1 MEKKLTNVA
10 IYVRKSREE
19 EDESTLLRQQKV
31 LTDLCVKNLWKYEL
45 FKEVGSSQDIE
56 RVQLQEMLNKVKA
69 FHFDAIV
76 VADLDRLSRNTGH
89 FGTIKEILNN
99 FGCVVVTPSKVY
111 DFSVQEDDLF
121 SDIQSVLA
129 KNEYQTI
136 KKRLVRGSRQSA
148 KDGNWLG
155 KKNPVGYNYNRTT
168 KRLEPT
174 EDATIIKRLFQE
186 YLDGLSTN
194 DIAFKFTQEGVTT
207 STNMIWTPSGI
218 SRILNNPVYRGDSL
232 YGKTKVVNGKR
243 GVKTDKEDQILI
255 EGTHEAIID
264 NETWEKVQ
272 ELKLSRNSRPIALRL
287 GKRKFSGLIKCD
299 ICGRTHSFQK
309 SKGGKSRITSCQT
322 RYYLDDSLENYT
334 VCENKGANLEDFE
347 ALFIQGLSRRI
358 EQLDDYIEL
367 IKKSEPTQSDSPLD
381 RIKSVEKQIKK
392 NQQETKRVQQGFIME
407 IFSEEEAQSQI
418 KILKAQKENLDKELE
433 KLNNITVTNNT
444 SYIETTR
451 NKLKKFLTGY
461 YDEMPEVEANSV
473 LIELVDSIAYRR
485 VGNDVNAEI
494 DIEIVWK

>member
-45 FKEVGSSQDIE
+45 FKEVGSSQDLE

-89 FGTIKEILNN
+89 FGTIKEILIN

-148 KDGNWLG
+148 RDGNWLG

-168 KRLEPT
+168 KKLEPT
-174 EDATIIKRLFQE
+174 EDAPIIKRLFQE
-186 YLDGLSTN
+186 YVDGLSTN

-207 STNMIWTPSGI
+207 STHMIWTPSGI

-243 GVKTDKEDQILI
+243 GVKTNKEDQILI
-255 EGTHEAIID
+255 EGTHTAIID
-264 NETWEKVQ
+264 SDTWEKVQ
-272 ELKLSRNSRPIALRL
+272 ELKLSRNSRPIALKI
-287 GKRKFSGLIKCD
+287 GKRKYSGLIKCAL
-299 ICGRTHSFQK
+299 CGRTHSFQK
-309 SKGGKSRITSCQT
+309 SRGEKQRITSCQT

-334 VCENKGANLEDFE
+334 VCENKGVNLDTFE
-347 ALFIQGLSRRI
+347 AIFIQRLARRVS
-358 EQLDDYIEL
+358 QLEEYIEL
-367 IKKSEPTQSDSPLD
+367 IKKSEPSQNDSPLD
-381 RIKSVEKQIKK
+381 KIKSVEKQIKK

-407 IFSEEEAQSQI
+407 IFTEEEAQSQI
-418 KILKAQKENLDKELE
+418 KILKSQKESLEKELE
-433 KLNNITVTNNT
+433 KLNNISVSSNT
-444 SYIETTR
+444 DYIESTM
-451 NKLKKFLTGY
+451 NKLKKFLTGH
-461 YDEMPEVEANSV
+461 DSLPEVEANSI
-473 LIELVDSIAYRR
+473 LRDYISSIVYKRI
-485 VGNDVNAEI
+485 GEGVNAEI
-494 DIEIVWK
+494 SIKIVWK